1 MPNFTRVQEAYN
13 RYRDMHLEC
22 TGGFATDR
30 FTDEAAELF
39 GGFRNAL
46 MASPNDP
53 RWDKLCQNGPAPK
66 PIQPASR
73 DNETIPDI
81 IADLMSENRR
91 FSNSVAAAIASRLKD
106 AYKREIDAAR
116 PFVRDANRY
125 YHDGVMIAFTDEA
138 AEQLCHNQDASQ
150 EWLNNHPEEE
160 KNDGP
165 R

>member
-1 MPNFTRVQEAYN
+1 MPNFTRMQEAYN

-22 TGGFATDR
+22 TGSFAEDR

-39 GGFRNAL
+39 GGFYNAL

-53 RWDKLCQNGPAPK
+53 RWDKLCQKGPAPK

-91 FSNSVAAAIASRLKD
+91 FSNSVAFAIASRLKD
-106 AYKREIDAAR
+106 AYKREIDIVR
-116 PFVRDANRY
+116 PFVRDA
-125 YHDGVMIAFTDEA
+125 EA
-138 AEQLCHNQDASQ
+138 AYSEAILFSANEDVEKDVICRQGAAQ
-150 EWLNNHPEEE
+150 EWLNNHPQEE